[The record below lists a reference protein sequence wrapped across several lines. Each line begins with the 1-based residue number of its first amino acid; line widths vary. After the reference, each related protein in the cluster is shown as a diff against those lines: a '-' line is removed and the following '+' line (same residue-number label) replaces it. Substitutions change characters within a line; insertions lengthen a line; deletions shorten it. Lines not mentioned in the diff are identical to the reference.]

1 MEMHINLFANNTT
14 FGVPYSSPPDNFTVG
29 EGFGGKLYARS
40 RFVTIIP
47 VPAKT
52 AVFADPVPP
61 RTLTAAVKI
70 RDDLAFDELIRWTD
84 TKMVYLHPKLRF
96 MPAEIFPGYD
106 QIPLKLLA
114 TRNIAVLASDSIYQT
129 LGEIGEQN
137 RRHSFYHPD
146 TAMHPELCDERT
158 AELARLGFFRMQQ
171 GFGFF
176 DRATE
181 PVFNVSF
188 VHYYDLKINYF
199 DLATSSEKLPD
210 YQHLINGD
218 LLNCPIIEVDQCAQA
233 ACVSRVYSPT
243 NKNHLLLIRPANTRL
258 PLLKGDELIKAK
270 YQAII
275 DQATAGQ
282 TTSSECSKCAKL
294 LQEAIFFMAPYR
306 RAITFCQL
314 VIRELSAYQ
323 QHQHPDLCVAI
334 NKVIRRLAFSEYYM
348 TDLSALIR
356 QAIIYDELMQINNRN
371 PEENLRTRQEENRKR
386 LIDKEVEMVKAAMQQ
401 DIIPVKSS
409 YFPMFNMHSLIMTSL
424 VELLMDMR
432 EHNLRVEKVFRD
444 KISDWK
450 TEAQSICAES
460 DDVLSNVKTMHSLKL
475 MSTLISIEEQCA
487 EDDGE
492 NH

>member
-1 MEMHINLFANNTT
+1 MHINLFANNTT
-14 FGVPYSSPPDNFTVG
+14 FGVPYSSPPENFTVG

-40 RFVTIIP
+40 RFITMIP

-52 AVFADPVPP
+52 AVFADPILP
-61 RTLTAAVKI
+61 RAFTTAAKI

-84 TKMVYLHPKLRF
+84 TNMVYLHPKLRF
-96 MPAEIFPGYD
+96 IPAEIFPHYD

-114 TRNIAVLASDSIYQT
+114 TRNIAVLASDSRYQT

-137 RRHSFYHPD
+137 RRHSFYHPN

-171 GFGFF
+171 GPGLF

-188 VHYYDLKINYF
+188 AHYHEMKINCF
-199 DLATSSEKLPD
+199 DLATSNEKLPD

-243 NKNHLLLIRPANTRL
+243 NKNHLLLIRPANTKL
-258 PLLKGDELIKAK
+258 PLLQGDELIKTK
-270 YQAII
+270 YQVII
-275 DQATAGQ
+275 DQATTA
-282 TTSSECSKCAKL
+282 TSSEGSKCAKL
-294 LQEAIFFMAPYR
+294 LPEANFFMAPYR

-323 QHQHPDLCVAI
+323 QQRHPDLGVAI

-371 PEENLRTRQEENRKR
+371 PAENLQTRQEVNRKL
-386 LIDKEVEMVKAAMQQ
+386 LIDKEVELVKAAVQQ
-401 DIIPVKSS
+401 DILPEKPL
-409 YFPMFNMHSLIMTSL
+409 YYPMFNMHSLIMTSL
-424 VELLMDMR
+424 VQLLMDMR
-432 EHNLRVEKVFRD
+432 EHNLWVEKAFQE
-444 KISDWK
+444 KITAWK
-450 TEAQSICAES
+450 KEAQSICAET
-460 DDVLSNVKTMHSLKL
+460 DDVLSNLKTMHALKL